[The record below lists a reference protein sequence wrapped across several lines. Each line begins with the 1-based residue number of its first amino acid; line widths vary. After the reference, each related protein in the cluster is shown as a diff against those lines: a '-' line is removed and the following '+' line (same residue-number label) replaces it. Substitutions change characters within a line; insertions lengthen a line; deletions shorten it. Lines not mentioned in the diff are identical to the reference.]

1 MMTAGKSATAKPTDG
16 DRREGHLPHSPLE
29 LARGKRDRRE
39 IFVFQSPKNG
49 RTVTVA
55 DLVNFC
61 QALMLE
67 FDPQVEMYVER
78 PRRITVGEKR
88 NLELSFWVGR
98 RDGTQHYQFVIP
110 TKRVASLSVGLVK
123 LPADDELIHMALNQ
137 GLVLRLVHENS
148 LASRA
153 SEVAVAYE
161 LLPLVWANAKIAGAR
176 QLEVRIEDMLQNV
189 ERLTMSAL
197 QLQTGQARFA
207 VACAVASLVYTG
219 RVQLVDY
226 RPGDPD
232 ALVEVRH
239 G

>member
-1 MMTAGKSATAKPTDG
+1 
-16 DRREGHLPHSPLE
+16 
-29 LARGKRDRRE
+29 
-39 IFVFQSPKNG
+39 
-49 RTVTVA
+49 VA

-88 NLELSFWVGR
+88 DLELSFWVGR